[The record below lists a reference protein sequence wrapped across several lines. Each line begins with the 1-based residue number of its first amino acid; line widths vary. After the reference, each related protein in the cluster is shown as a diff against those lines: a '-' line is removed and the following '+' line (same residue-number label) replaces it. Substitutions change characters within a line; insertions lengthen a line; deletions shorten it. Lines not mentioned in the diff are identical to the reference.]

1 MTTKKLYYADCHL
14 QEFSAKVLYCEAV
27 DGGYH
32 VVLDATAFYP
42 EGGGQAS
49 DIGTLGDVR
58 VLHAKEAEETVVH
71 LCDGPL
77 DPGSSVTG
85 RIDYARRLDLMQQHT
100 GEHILSGIIHKRYG
114 YHNTGFHVGNDT
126 VTIDFDGMI
135 PAEDIPVLE
144 NLANQVVWENLPV
157 SCTYPSQEEL
167 PTIPYRSKRE
177 LPWPVRIVEV
187 PDTDLCA
194 CCGVH
199 VARTGEV
206 GAIKL
211 LSCIKFH
218 QGVRMELVC
227 GKRAL
232 RWFQQVYEQNRL
244 VSQAFSARVLETGAA
259 AQKMNEQLSA
269 EKLRANTLQKQ
280 VFDSIAKSYTDAG
293 NVVHFEENLAPGQV
307 RELADAIGKV
317 CGGAAAVFSGKDED
331 SYSLCVIGPGAK
343 ELGSAAVG
351 ALNGRGGGKPDAFQ
365 GSLKTT
371 KAEIDAFFQK

>member
-14 QEFSAKVLYCEAV
+14 QEFSAEVLSCEAI
-27 DGGYH
+27 DGDYH
-32 VVLDATAFYP
+32 IVLDATAFYP

-49 DIGTLGDVR
+49 DTGTLNAVR
-58 VLHAKEAEETVVH
+58 VLHAKEAGEAVVH

-77 DPGSSVTG
+77 APGSTVTG
-85 RIDYARRLDLMQQHT
+85 KIDYDRRLDLMQQHT
-100 GEHILSGIIHKRYG
+100 GEHILSGIIHKKYG
-114 YHNTGFHVGNDT
+114 YHNTGFHVGADT

-135 PAEDIPVLE
+135 PQEDIPVLE
-144 NLANQVVWENLPV
+144 DLANEIVWKNLPI
-157 SCTYPSQEEL
+157 SCTYPSQEVL

-187 PDTDLCA
+187 PDTDICA

-199 VARTGEV
+199 VAHTGEV

-211 LSCIKFH
+211 LSCVKFH

-244 VSQAFSARVLETGAA
+244 VSQAFSAKVLETGAA
-259 AQKMNEQLSA
+259 AQKANEMLAA
-269 EKLRANTLQKQ
+269 EKLRANALQKQ
-280 VFDSIAKSYTDAG
+280 VFDAIAKGYIDAG
-293 NVVHFEENLAPGQV
+293 NVVHMGEDLAPGQV
-307 RELADAIGKV
+307 RELADAISKV
-317 CGGAAAVFSGKDED
+317 CTGTATVISGNDTD
-331 SYSLCVIGPGAK
+331 GYSLCIIGPNAR
-343 ELGSAAVG
+343 ELGSRATA

-365 GSLKTT
+365 GSLKASRT
-371 KAEIDAFFQK
+371 EIRAFFCK